1 MSKKFYSLAAL
12 ALTVLLSVPMQTS
25 AQLPV
30 TFSPQRS
37 NPFHK
42 GKEAKMA
49 KEKQQNSKFVTLKS
63 LKDRPVSAIQKVRT
77 SSTAPFSLRKP
88 AQGLRLNANG
98 STFWVNRTWVSGDSQ
113 GDLIGVYSVNTANIG
128 EMSPLLLN
136 PEFYMRNGVQAT
148 DGYLYGAEL
157 FSFWGMYFPMLHTA
171 NTDSWTAE
179 TIGFQ
184 LDDFSLIGNE
194 TAQAVDGSVY
204 GQFYNAEGSAIELC
218 VVDYAT
224 LSRTVIAP
232 ANVQMLIMG
241 ITNDNRLYGIDYEGN
256 LYQID
261 TSTGVETLVGS
272 TGVETIADA
281 EGNIYYQTGEID
293 PATNIF
299 YWLHANAV
307 TGEIIA
313 YTVDLETGKATAIQ
327 NLGEQQLEGMVFP
340 PMSAAPKAP
349 AKVNDLTIE
358 YDGKNN
364 FVTFTAPTTTMNGDP
379 FDGAM
384 AYVVTNGVDTLA
396 QGLTHSGEKKRI
408 CLEMEDGLNRLTV
421 TTQNA
426 WGKSGKTSV
435 TAWAGYDVPAA
446 PQNVTLAITDEG
458 VVTLNWDAVTKGI
471 HGGSVGDITYDVY
484 IVKGE
489 DKELVAEGLTETS
502 YTGQI
507 TIGGMANHVFGVV
520 AKGESFESDLAQS
533 NGVVK
538 GSSVEVPYL
547 EDFASEGSLNLFTI
561 IDANADGYSWDWSNG
576 YMSCPYNSLDN
587 TVEGDDWLITPPVK
601 LQAGRSYTFTV
612 VASCRLTSYP
622 ERLEVMMG
630 TDKTVEAMTTEVIG
644 STDITSDEDLPFTNE
659 NVTVDADG
667 EYYFGIHSISD
678 ADMFYLY
685 VDAISIEANPLAE
698 APAAVADLTVVPDQ
712 EGEAKATVKFT
723 APAKNIGGEDLTANI
738 TKIDVYRDNNV
749 VKTFEDVAPGTEI
762 EFVDEA
768 TDGIHAY
775 KVLCYNEAGNGKM
788 SEVVS
793 TYMGLDV
800 PAAVTNL
807 NGKDNKTSVT
817 LTWDKVGTVGLNGGV
832 VKPELVDYIVW
843 SLDED
848 GYLDEQLDSLRD
860 NNTSTFDFVTNE
872 GDQTLT
878 YWCVETK
885 NKQGEGGYSTNYL
898 FTGRAYDMPF
908 VEPFANNTLACP
920 TWYFDSSEG
929 VGSSAGFYWS
939 DESSNNDGSSVNAI
953 CDNDGQWMSA
963 TPGKIALQAG
973 ATNPTY
979 IFDYKYEDAENSISM
994 EVRRPNGEI
1003 VSIDVPTI
1011 ADGQFHTAKVNL
1023 SALNGEEYIVPYLK
1037 FNYANAGEFFLDN
1050 IFMFDLYEYN
1060 LSVALK
1066 APANVSVGKKATFN
1080 VTVQN
1085 FGDNE
1090 ATDYSVKVLVGDEEI
1105 ALDQTEFPALASMET
1120 AEFTASVTPDIFS
1133 DFGKKTVKAEV
1144 VYDLDLE
1151 PNDNVAEASINVVAP
1166 DVAGP
1171 EGVVVDGNTVTWT
1184 APSSVTSTVTE
1195 DFENQ
1200 EIFEPFSLGGI
1211 TAENHLGGLGDWTL
1225 YDADGT
1231 IVYGFSGITLPNVG
1245 EPSSFMP
1252 FNSVAIYGE
1261 ENGTGLYHS
1270 GVQCLTA
1277 LNSAAS
1283 GVIPPSDNWL
1293 ISPELPGVAQ
1303 TISFYVSQISSTD
1316 QSATSFYGYET
1327 YEVLYSS
1334 TDTELASFTKLGDY
1348 SVTTNDWT
1356 EITVSLPAGAK
1367 YFAIRHTSTD
1377 IFGFMVDDITYV
1389 VSGGEIA
1396 GYNIYADKTQI
1407 GSVAGNVYTFTS
1419 SQSLEGHQV
1428 AVTAVYSNGIES
1440 LPAYAA
1446 AAKFDITPIERI
1458 LSTGEPFD
1466 IYNLNGMLL
1475 REQTTTVEGL
1485 KPGIYV
1491 VNGMKVII
1499 K

>member
-1 MSKKFYSLAAL
+1 
-12 ALTVLLSVPMQTS
+12 
-25 AQLPV
+25 
-30 TFSPQRS
+30 
-37 NPFHK
+37 
-42 GKEAKMA
+42 
-49 KEKQQNSKFVTLKS
+49 
-63 LKDRPVSAIQKVRT
+63 
-77 SSTAPFSLRKP
+77 
-88 AQGLRLNANG
+88 
-98 STFWVNRTWVSGDSQ
+98 
-113 GDLIGVYSVNTANIG
+113 
-128 EMSPLLLN
+128 
-136 PEFYMRNGVQAT
+136 
-148 DGYLYGAEL
+148 
-157 FSFWGMYFPMLHTA
+157 
-171 NTDSWTAE
+171 
-179 TIGFQ
+179 
-184 LDDFSLIGNE
+184 
-194 TAQAVDGSVY
+194 
-204 GQFYNAEGSAIELC
+204 
-218 VVDYAT
+218 
-224 LSRTVIAP
+224 
-232 ANVQMLIMG
+232 
-241 ITNDNRLYGIDYEGN
+241 
-256 LYQID
+256 
-261 TSTGVETLVGS
+261 
-272 TGVETIADA
+272 
-281 EGNIYYQTGEID
+281 
-293 PATNIF
+293 
-299 YWLHANAV
+299 
-307 TGEIIA
+307 
-313 YTVDLETGKATAIQ
+313 
-327 NLGEQQLEGMVFP
+327 
-340 PMSAAPKAP
+340 
-349 AKVNDLTIE
+349 
-358 YDGKNN
+358 
-364 FVTFTAPTTTMNGDP
+364 
-379 FDGAM
+379 
-384 AYVVTNGVDTLA
+384 
-396 QGLTHSGEKKRI
+396 
-408 CLEMEDGLNRLTV
+408 
-421 TTQNA
+421 
-426 WGKSGKTSV
+426 
-435 TAWAGYDVPAA
+435 
-446 PQNVTLAITDEG
+446 
-458 VVTLNWDAVTKGI
+458 
-471 HGGSVGDITYDVY
+471 
-484 IVKGE
+484 
-489 DKELVAEGLTETS
+489 
-502 YTGQI
+502 
-507 TIGGMANHVFGVV
+507 
-520 AKGESFESDLAQS
+520 
-533 NGVVK
+533 
-538 GSSVEVPYL
+538 
-547 EDFASEGSLNLFTI
+547 
-561 IDANADGYSWDWSNG
+561 
-576 YMSCPYNSLDN
+576 
-587 TVEGDDWLITPPVK
+587 
-601 LQAGRSYTFTV
+601 
-612 VASCRLTSYP
+612 
-622 ERLEVMMG
+622 
-630 TDKTVEAMTTEVIG
+630 
-644 STDITSDEDLPFTNE
+644 
-659 NVTVDADG
+659 
-667 EYYFGIHSISD
+667 
-678 ADMFYLY
+678 
-685 VDAISIEANPLAE
+685 
-698 APAAVADLTVVPDQ
+698 
-712 EGEAKATVKFT
+712 
-723 APAKNIGGEDLTANI
+723 
-738 TKIDVYRDNNV
+738 
-749 VKTFEDVAPGTEI
+749 
-762 EFVDEA
+762 
-768 TDGIHAY
+768 
-775 KVLCYNEAGNGKM
+775 
-788 SEVVS
+788 
-793 TYMGLDV
+793 
-800 PAAVTNL
+800 
-807 NGKDNKTSVT
+807 
-817 LTWDKVGTVGLNGGV
+817 
-832 VKPELVDYIVW
+832 
-843 SLDED
+843 
-848 GYLDEQLDSLRD
+848 
-860 NNTSTFDFVTNE
+860 
-872 GDQTLT
+872 
-878 YWCVETK
+878 
-885 NKQGEGGYSTNYL
+885 
-898 FTGRAYDMPF
+898 
-908 VEPFANNTLACP
+908 
-920 TWYFDSSEG
+920 
-929 VGSSAGFYWS
+929 
-939 DESSNNDGSSVNAI
+939 
-953 CDNDGQWMSA
+953 
-963 TPGKIALQAG
+963 
-973 ATNPTY
+973 
-979 IFDYKYEDAENSISM
+979 
-994 EVRRPNGEI
+994 
-1003 VSIDVPTI
+1003 
-1011 ADGQFHTAKVNL
+1011 
-1023 SALNGEEYIVPYLK
+1023 
-1037 FNYANAGEFFLDN
+1037 
-1050 IFMFDLYEYN
+1050 MFDLYEYN